1 MTAPTRRDAA
11 RSTSPAPSSD
21 RAVAYWQLAEP
32 VRREWLDHG
41 LDTAPAD
48 RATTEDV
55 LSRIY
60 ARHYRSRP
68 RFRWVD
74 SPRQALPLLAG
85 LPTHDLL
92 QQWIRARQPAG
103 KPPLA
108 SDIAAGL
115 SRLRSAL
122 DAGADHPDLTPAEAG
137 RKKHAGNRDA
147 RKKDTGKKQG
157 GAGPKWPVL
166 PPTEALAAG
175 VPLRVVLQ
183 QGVRDALRTSLV
195 DGFSL
200 PVRGAL
206 AAVGRQPVPTAWYG
220 QQDAHWVAY
229 YDVLR
234 RLGLARYRRA
244 DETQLEEWAALARSA
259 GWWWPGERTCVLV
272 ERPAVIRTEPV
283 SGAWHGEQR
292 PASGLAGPVGYR
304 DGWRPLG

>member
-1 MTAPTRRDAA
+1 VTAPARRDAA
-11 RSTSPAPSSD
+11 HSTSPAPASD
-21 RAVAYWQLAEP
+21 RLVAYWRLAEP

-41 LDTAPAD
+41 LDTAPAG
-48 RATTEDV
+48 RATTEDI

-60 ARHYRSRP
+60 ARHSRRRP

-122 DAGADHPDLTPAEAG
+122 DAAADHPDLTPPQAG
-137 RKKHAGNRDA
+137 RKKDA
-147 RKKDTGKKQG
+147 RKKDAWKKDAGQKQD
-157 GAGPKWPVL
+157 GAGSKWPVL
-166 PPTEALAAG
+166 PPIEALAAG

-200 PVRGAL
+200 PVRAAL

-244 DETQLEEWAALARSA
+244 DETQLDEWATLARSA

-272 ERPAVIRTEPV
+272 ERPAVIRTGPV
-283 SGAWHGEQR
+283 PGARHGEQR
-292 PASGLAGPVGYR
+292 PASGVAGPVGYR

>member
-21 RAVAYWQLAEP
+21 RAVAYWRLAEP

-48 RATTEDV
+48 RAATEDI

-60 ARHYRSRP
+60 ARHCRSRP

-74 SPRQALPLLAG
+74 SPRQALPLLTG
-85 LPTHDLL
+85 LPTHDQL
-92 QQWIRARQPAG
+92 QQWIRGRQPAG

-122 DAGADHPDLTPAEAG
+122 DASADHPDLIPPPAG
-137 RKKHAGNRDA
+137 RKRDAGNRDA
-147 RKKDTGKKQG
+147 RKKDAAQKQD

-166 PPTEALAAG
+166 PPIEALAAG

-200 PVRGAL
+200 PVRAAL

-244 DETQLEEWAALARSA
+244 DETQLDEWATLARSA

-272 ERPAVIRTEPV
+272 ERPAVIRTGLVPG
-283 SGAWHGEQR
+283 SCHGQRR
-292 PASGLAGPVGYR
+292 PARDGDGPIGYR